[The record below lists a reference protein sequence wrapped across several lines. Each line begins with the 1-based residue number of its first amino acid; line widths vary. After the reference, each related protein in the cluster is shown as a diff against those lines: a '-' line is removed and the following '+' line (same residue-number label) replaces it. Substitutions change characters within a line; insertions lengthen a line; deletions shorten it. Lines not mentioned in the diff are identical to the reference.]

1 MTPAVWIAIILAVV
15 VVCLAIGIPY
25 FLTHRRMA
33 DHYEHAK
40 SEAYLE
46 ATGRSPE
53 DVALGRPG
61 RPWRKEPARER
72 RGATSSQR
80 RAAS

>member
-1 MTPAVWIAIILAVV
+1 VHHDRGSLDSLILAVV

-46 ATGRSPE
+46 ATGRTSE
-53 DVALGRPG
+53 DVALGRQG
-61 RPWRKEPARER
+61 RPWRKETARER
-72 RGATSSQR
+72 R
-80 RAAS
+80 AASSS

>member
-1 MTPAVWIAIILAVV
+1 MTAAVWIAIILAVV
-15 VVCLAIGIPY
+15 IVGLAIGIPY

-46 ATGRSPE
+46 ATGRTSE
-53 DVALGRPG
+53 DVALGRSG
-61 RPWRKEPARER
+61 RPWRKESARAR
-72 RGATSSQR
+72 R
-80 RAAS
+80 RAASSS

>member
-1 MTPAVWIAIILAVV
+1 MTAAVWIAIILAVV
-15 VVCLAIGIPY
+15 IVGLAIGIPY

-33 DHYEHAK
+33 DHYEHDK

-46 ATGRSPE
+46 ATGRKTE

-61 RPWRKEPARER
+61 RPWRRPARDR
-72 RGATSSQR
+72 RRRTSSQVG
-80 RAAS
+80 

>member
-1 MTPAVWIAIILAVV
+1 MTAAVWIAIILAVV
-15 VVCLAIGIPY
+15 VVSLAIGIPY

-33 DHYEHAK
+33 DHFEHAK

-61 RPWRKEPARER
+61 HPWRKRPAGER
-72 RGATSSQR
+72 RRTTPTQVS
-80 RAAS
+80 

>member
-1 MTPAVWIAIILAVV
+1 MTAAVWVAIILAVV
-15 VVCLAIGIPY
+15 IVGLAIGIPY

-46 ATGRSPE
+46 ATGRTAE
-53 DVALGRPG
+53 DVSLGRKG
-61 RPWRKEPARER
+61 RPWRREAARTGR
-72 RGATSSQR
+72 RTTSGF
-80 RAAS
+80 